1 MERGILSV
9 SPDPI
14 PATHEFRCFE
24 EQGKRWSRQGSIMT
38 PEKSHDGMAGR
49 GIVVASTIC
58 DWFETGCGNVNYS
71 YVFHISVRH
80 GKAFCVNDVPAYYDQ
95 PLLSIE
101 PFTNYRGVAT

>member
-1 MERGILSV
+1 MYFRERHKYGLSIKEPRGRCGEMERGILSV

-71 YVFHISVRH
+71 
-80 GKAFCVNDVPAYYDQ
+80 CVSHLRPTRESF
-95 PLLSIE
+95 LC
-101 PFTNYRGVAT
+101 